1 MKWFIVFILIIIIT
15 SLGVLSFIE
24 EPQAPEIQ
32 SPSNWIQESQIH
44 VYPNQI
50 ILDINHASWARF
62 TNTNSMDP
70 FIDEDSHAIEIMPTY
85 PIQIQ
90 VGDIIAYQL
99 GDTVVIDRVIE
110 RGIDSIG
117 YYYIVKGD
125 NNAVQ
130 DPTPVRFEQVR
141 GVVVAVIY

>member
-1 MKWFIVFILIIIIT
+1 MKWFVGFILIIIIT

-24 EPQAPEIQ
+24 EPQAPEVP
-32 SPSNWIQESQIH
+32 SPSNRVEENQIH

-50 ILDINHASWARF
+50 ILDIDHASWARF

-70 FIDEDSHAIEIMPTY
+70 FIDENSHAIEIMPTY
-85 PIQIQ
+85 PLQIQ

-99 GDTVVIDRVIE
+99 GNTVVIHRVIE

-117 YYYIVKGD
+117 TYYIVKGD
-125 NNAVQ
+125 NNVLQ
-130 DPTPVRFEQVR
+130 DPIPVRFEQVR
-141 GVVVAVIY
+141 GVVVAIIY